1 MNKTTKLILLVLG
14 ILIIF
19 INLYVTFMNSEENEE
34 NAEITVDEEE
44 IVSESESGVNT
55 KSTSIT
61 NTLGSYFSG
70 ANKSQIV
77 LTENQKQKKDN
88 AKKQIQSKINSGN
101 YLICGEGIQKCPP
114 PKPAGQCKCNAS
126 SSLFNMFDGNH

>member
-1 MNKTTKLILLVLG
+1 
-14 ILIIF
+14 
-19 INLYVTFMNSEENEE
+19 MNSEENEE
-34 NAEITVDEEE
+34 NVEITVNEEE
-44 IVSESESGVNT
+44 SVKESGVNT
-55 KSTSIT
+55 KSTSFT
-61 NTLGSYFSG
+61 NTLSSYFSG

-77 LTENQKQKKDN
+77 LTENQKQKKNN
-88 AKKQIQSKINSGN
+88 AKKQVQSKINSGN